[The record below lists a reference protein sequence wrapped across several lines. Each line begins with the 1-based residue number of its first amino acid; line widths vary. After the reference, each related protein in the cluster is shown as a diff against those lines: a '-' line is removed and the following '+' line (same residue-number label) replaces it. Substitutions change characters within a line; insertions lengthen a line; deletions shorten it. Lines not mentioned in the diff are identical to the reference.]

1 MTLHPLTHDT
11 AFCHLEKF
19 RPSEPGD
26 FAQLVCLSA
35 LAVNLHTAPAE
46 GLSIVTEAELI
57 AQEVA
62 L

>member
-1 MTLHPLTHDT
+1 RLH
-11 AFCHLEKF
+11 A
-19 RPSEPGD
+19 SEPGD

-57 AQEVA
+57 AQEVSS
-62 L
+62 